1 MKCTI
6 FKDNFQCR
14 HTKYQLILLLV
25 REKKKYY
32 FSIKKNYPSFFNILA
47 KSEYKQSCISRHS
60 SLLFPVL
67 GSRKSWAGNLKILHK
82 KKNSLGSG
90 KAEAHQG

>member
-32 FSIKKNYPSFFNILA
+32 FSIKKIILLSSTFWQ
-47 KSEYKQSCISRHS
+47 KVNISRVVS
-60 SLLFPVL
+60 AGTAVYYFQ
-67 GSRKSWAGNLKILHK
+67 SWDLE
-82 KKNSLGSG
+82 SLG
-90 KAEAHQG
+90 QVI